1 MSFGQRE
8 LKSQAA
14 PGDACA
20 DEFSDT
26 SSTLVASTK
35 KAKSVQRDTFCFF
48 RLNGSDG
55 RRTLV
60 PEKQGVSE
68 ANGLFRCGLY
78 ARIDSRRLHR
88 VGMDSSSIPIFLLKI
103 VISAVIPPLRKK
115 ARSAHLFAC
124 KRAHVGSLPL
134 PPFCGLEKQKYS
146 EETGSNASGS
156 EQSDPEFLTGRW
168 FKSNRGSQKSR
179 TI

>member
-78 ARIDSRRLHR
+78 ARIDSRRLHHSTQIR
-88 VGMDSSSIPIFLLKI
+88 TFYVYKNVF
-103 VISAVIPPLRKK
+103 AVII
-115 ARSAHLFAC
+115 
-124 KRAHVGSLPL
+124 
-134 PPFCGLEKQKYS
+134 EI
-146 EETGSNASGS
+146 
-156 EQSDPEFLTGRW
+156 PER
-168 FKSNRGSQKSR
+168 
-179 TI
+179 

>member
-26 SSTLVASTK
+26 SSTLVASTTSEQSTFDFVSAYRRKHPSASLLFLFPKKLLAFRGPRKFLWKKFGYQSICSTK

-78 ARIDSRRLHR
+78 ARIDSRRLHH

-103 VISAVIPPLRKK
+103 VISAVIPPFRKMAHSVSAIRLQ
-115 ARSAHLFAC
+115 ARS
-124 KRAHVGSLPL
+124 
-134 PPFCGLEKQKYS
+134 
-146 EETGSNASGS
+146 
-156 EQSDPEFLTGRW
+156 
-168 FKSNRGSQKSR
+168 
-179 TI
+179 